1 MTYSI
6 VARDPESGELGVAT
20 QTRFFA
26 VGSLVPWAE
35 AGVGAVATQSFVE
48 ASYGPKGL
56 GLMRSGAPAAE
67 ALAALRADDDGEA
80 KRQVA
85 MVDARGT
92 VAVFTGDGC
101 VAEAGSAEGDGVSA
115 QANMM
120 ERPSVWGAMM
130 DAYAAAR
137 GDLADRLMAALRA
150 AEGEGGDVRGRQ
162 SAALVVVPAEGDPWA
177 RRFELRVD
185 DHRDPVAELDR
196 LLTLARAFEHAGKG
210 LELAER
216 LSFPE
221 ALEELDRAAKLAPGD
236 DEIAFWRAC
245 LLAPNGQPVEARQEL
260 DRVRAIEPRWG
271 RYLWRSAA
279 AGLGPNDPEFLQAL
293 APLGPGETP

>member
-26 VGSLVPWAE
+26 VGSVVPWAE
-35 AGVGAVATQSFVE
+35 PGVGAVATQSFAEV
-48 ASYGPKGL
+48 SYGPRGL
-56 GLMRSGAPAAE
+56 ALMRSGAPAAD
-67 ALAALRADDDGEA
+67 ALAALRAEDGGEA

-101 VAEAGSAEGDGVSA
+101 VAEAGSAGADSVSA

-120 ERPSVWGAMM
+120 ERPTVWGAMV
-130 DAYAAAR
+130 DAYGGAR
-137 GDLADRLMAALRA
+137 GDLAERLMAALRA
-150 AEGEGGDVRGRQ
+150 AEGEGGDMRGRQ
-162 SAALVVVPAEGDPWA
+162 SAALVVVPAEGEPWT
-177 RRFELRVD
+177 RRFDLRVD
-185 DHRDPVAELDR
+185 DHRDPVAELGR
-196 LLTLARAFEHAGKG
+196 LLGLARAFEHAGKG
-210 LELAER
+210 LDMAER
-216 LSFPE
+216 WSFPE
-221 ALEELDRAAKLAPGD
+221 ALEELNHAAELAPDD

-245 LLAPNGQPVEARQEL
+245 LLAPNGQPLEARQEF
-260 DRVRAIEPRWG
+260 DRIRAIEPRWG

-293 APLGPGETP
+293 APLEPGETP